1 MSTLILIRHGQTL
14 WTKQKKYQGHTD
26 LRLSAKGRQST
37 RSLSKRL
44 EKIGMDFLY
53 TSPLKRAR
61 ESCAIL
67 NRRIRLKP
75 RMDSR
80 LKEINFGVWEGK
92 SAKELITA
100 KEPAY
105 LSWMKGKWKTPPRGE
120 SLSSFRRRVRNFLK
134 ECLKQH
140 TDQKVGIVCHGGTIR
155 MIALEVLGLP
165 MEHFFSFRM
174 KPGSFLILESNK
186 ILAR

>member
-1 MSTLILIRHGQTL
+1 MILIRHGQTL

-26 LRLSAKGRQST
+26 VRLSAKGRQNI
-37 RSLSKRL
+37 RSLSKKL
-44 EKIGMDFLY
+44 EKIGMDFIY

-75 RMDSR
+75 LMDSR
-80 LKEINFGVWEGK
+80 LKEMNFGVWEGK
-92 SAKELITA
+92 SAKELIAA

-120 SLSSFRRRVRNFLK
+120 SLGLFRRRVRNFLK
-134 ECLKQH
+134 QCLKQH
-140 TDQKVGIVCHGGTIR
+140 RDQKVGIVCHGGTIR
-155 MIALEVLGLP
+155 MIALEMLCLP
-165 MEHFFSFRM
+165 MKYFFSFRM
-174 KPGSFLILESNK
+174 KPGSFLILEKNN
-186 ILAR
+186 LR